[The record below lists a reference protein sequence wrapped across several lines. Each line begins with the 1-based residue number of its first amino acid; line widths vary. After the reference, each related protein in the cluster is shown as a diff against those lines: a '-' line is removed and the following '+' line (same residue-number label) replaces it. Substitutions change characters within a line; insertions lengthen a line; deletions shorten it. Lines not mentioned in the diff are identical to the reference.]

1 MSKWQKESI
10 QLHLEHLNDR
20 INDWTNNLNRGSTDP
35 TYSIFCSAKLLEA
48 TAEMNGII
56 YTLSVLGYDVH
67 FTENAIGL
75 SKCEI
80 VEMDKVF

>member
-1 MSKWQKESI
+1 
-10 QLHLEHLNDR
+10 
-20 INDWTNNLNRGSTDP
+20 
-35 TYSIFCSAKLLEA
+35 
-48 TAEMNGII
+48 MNGII